1 MPSLQSRFIDELDA
15 DLIKNISHVSEH
27 TNPFSNNVLDE
38 YNQDSDFAAKKP
50 KSIGYNYDEDANYQT
65 VMDIE
70 AEENVRDINEDI
82 MLKIGQKVEHE
93 KFGFGTI
100 KHVDGSKVHVDF
112 DNHGIKKLISDFL
125 SPC

>member
-1 MPSLQSRFIDELDA
+1 MEKVIAVIQETAAEIVLPRFEALTTEQIKEKSGPG
-15 DLIKNISHVSEH
+15 DLVTI
-27 TNPFSNNVLDE
+27 
-38 YNQDSDFAAKKP
+38 A
-50 KSIGYNYDEDANYQT
+50 
-65 VMDIE
+65 DIE